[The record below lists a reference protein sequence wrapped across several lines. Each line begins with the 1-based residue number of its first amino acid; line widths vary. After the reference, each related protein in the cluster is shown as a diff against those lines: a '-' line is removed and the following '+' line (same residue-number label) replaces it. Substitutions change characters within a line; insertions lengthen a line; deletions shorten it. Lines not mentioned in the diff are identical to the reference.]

1 MIFLTPVKRKTDNQK
16 NNEKHKKFRQNIFFM
31 DESLKKCILGKMS
44 VKHPVQFHIKKLY
57 KKYFLAMKNNK
68 FEFLINH
75 IYYYCVCKYT
85 LYMSEFK
92 YIHMKY
98 RRGLSKLNAE

>member
-1 MIFLTPVKRKTDNQK
+1 
-16 NNEKHKKFRQNIFFM
+16 
-31 DESLKKCILGKMS
+31 
-44 VKHPVQFHIKKLY
+44 
-57 KKYFLAMKNNK
+57 MKNNK